1 MTHTRELHMVTKNE
15 REIEAYFC
23 HRLRRNKKTERKK
36 RERKREERE
45 KERKTQRQR
54 GRQREKRQ
62 EGEKERWFLLPQT
75 PQKQNKNSTN
85 SFSVMMREPP
95 PPSKL
100 SLLSKPHTLS
110 LTPLALYLLI
120 LDSWRELSKAVVRNT
135 GLNDG
140 RTLRMPDR
148 SVCARSGCRLPSTGS
163 MLAVRRTRPT
173 SIAHE
178 RAGWA
183 WRWRCAGAGRR

>member
-15 REIEAYFC
+15 REIEGYFC

-75 PQKQNKNSTN
+75 PQKQNKNNNN

-100 SLLSKPHTLS
+100 LYSLETKARKGDGEVRLLSTNKS
-110 LTPLALYLLI
+110 LHHGTQTQRYVT
-120 LDSWRELSKAVVRNT
+120 DEVRYVKF
-135 GLNDG
+135 GE
-140 RTLRMPDR
+140 
-148 SVCARSGCRLPSTGS
+148 
-163 MLAVRRTRPT
+163 AVRPGERGPEPT
-173 SIAHE
+173 AT
-178 RAGWA
+178 GWA
-183 WRWRCAGAGRR
+183 PRLYRYVPFA